1 MTDLFFRYH
10 HIIKVMVH
18 LLVSLLYFSIFFF
31 RWFSSS
37 MVIFLILFS
46 IFVNIY
52 LLKNNIKCPG
62 HCFLHHIVLYIVSRI
77 CKREKKVF
85 GCFFFLFPSLR
96 PIHLIAQLE
105 KRKDSIRLYLLLI
118 VSIFPMPIVLYSYT
132 QIVEQQAISQSL
144 MFTT

>member
-1 MTDLFFRYH
+1 LVFTEAVTTLILNTLLHWPTLKHRRTDNDLYWLLVEFIHRIRWHLPYVICEWTENIHWMEAYQLNSLISFQLYAVRRWRIYFCRYH

-46 IFVNIY
+46 IFANIY

-62 HCFLHHIVLYIVSRI
+62 HCL
-77 CKREKKVF
+77 
-85 GCFFFLFPSLR
+85 
-96 PIHLIAQLE
+96 
-105 KRKDSIRLYLLLI
+105 D
-118 VSIFPMPIVLYSYT
+118 
-132 QIVEQQAISQSL
+132 
-144 MFTT
+144 

>member
-1 MTDLFFRYH
+1 
-10 HIIKVMVH
+10 MVH

-105 KRKDSIRLYLLLI
+105 KRKDSIRLLFILHRPMCIYIYIPLFLESKLMPFCAGIHALI
-118 VSIFPMPIVLYSYT
+118 S
-132 QIVEQQAISQSL
+132 
-144 MFTT
+144 